1 MRPPLPAT
9 DWRQWAERLIDF
21 MQRTKS
27 QLSYKLANAK
37 ATEDGVI
44 LWDATGYPVVSKNG
58 EYRQIVLAD
67 GYAVFSDTTDQ
78 TAAAINTAYPITFNS
93 TAYTNGITLGGDSYT
108 ITFAEAGIYQLSF
121 SVQITSTSA
130 STKNLWFWPKIN
142 GSDVAGSTIKVS
154 LHNNGQTKVMSRTV
168 LFQMAA
174 GDTLAAYWA
183 TDDTT
188 VTLDASAAT
197 AFAPSAPSV
206 ILSVTRLRQ

>member
-1 MRPPLPAT
+1 MRPPLPAV
-9 DWRQWAERLIDF
+9 DWKQWAERLNDF
-21 MQRTKS
+21 LQRTKS
-27 QLSYKLANAK
+27 QLEFKRSDASAAQNGTL
-37 ATEDGVI
+37 
-44 LWDATGYPVVSKNG
+44 LWDPAGYPVVAKDG

-67 GYAVFSDTTDQ
+67 GYTVLSDTTDQ
-78 TAAAINTAYPITFNS
+78 TAAAINTAYPITFNTETFAS
-93 TAYTNGITLGGDSYT
+93 GITLGVDNYT
-108 ITFAEAGIYQLSF
+108 ITFAEAGVYLLSF

-142 GSDVAGSTIKVS
+142 GTDVSNSTIKVS
-154 LHNNGQTKVMSRTV
+154 LHANGETQVMARSV
-168 LFQMAA
+168 MFQMSA

>member
-1 MRPPLPAT
+1 MNPPLPAM
-9 DWRQWAERLIDF
+9 DWKQWAERLVDF
-21 MQRTKS
+21 LRRTRS
-27 QLSYKLANAK
+27 QLEYKPTNGS
-37 ATEDGVI
+37 ATDNGVI
-44 LWDATGYPVVSKNG
+44 LWDATGYPVVSKDG

-78 TAAAINTAYPITFNS
+78 TPAAINTAYPITFNS
-93 TAYTNGITLGGDSYT
+93 TAYESGITLGVDNYT
-108 ITFAEAGIYQLSF
+108 ITFDEAGIYQLAF

-130 STKNLWFWPKIN
+130 STKTLWFWPKIN

-154 LHNNGQTKVMSRTV
+154 LHSNGETQVMSRSV
-168 LFQMAA
+168 MFQMSA

-183 TDDTT
+183 ADDTT
-188 VTLDASAAT
+188 VSLDASAAT